1 MYFHQLSNNTDAVN
15 VFVFVKDKNQ
25 LKLYVVIHC
34 NNVLMYNLNF
44 NWILLLHMYILLTIE
59 DMSNQKF
66 TSKQNCFFS
75 FINVCGNLE

>member
-34 NNVLMYNLNF
+34 NTVLMYNLNCL
-44 NWILLLHMYILLTIE
+44 WILLLHIINHGGYV
-59 DMSNQKF
+59 NQKF